1 MQYNT
6 TLSLAVA
13 AHMLYNDS
21 VKDELSPVSLAFY
34 LIDRDWMFSGEDE
47 IYYVNSRGFIESFEL
62 EHRAPTAE
70 DDRFIMFCVNDGY
83 GDVYDVVFFK
93 NRQKTEEEF

>member
-1 MQYNT
+1 MQYNK

-13 AHMLYNDS
+13 AHMLYNES

-62 EHRAPTAE
+62 VHRGPTAE
-70 DDRFIMFCVNDGY
+70 DDRFIMFCVDSGC
-83 GDVYDVVFFK
+83 GDVYEVVFFK
-93 NRQKTEEEF
+93 NREKTEEDF

>member
-34 LIDRDWMFSGEDE
+34 LIERDWMFSGEDE

-62 EHRAPTAE
+62 EHRALDLRTLIFQRKIQMPRRRSHE
-70 DDRFIMFCVNDGY
+70 
-83 GDVYDVVFFK
+83 
-93 NRQKTEEEF
+93 